1 MGMLLKKSI
10 ETITFDAEVVQTIY
24 YAPNQAALMRTLA
37 SLEEGLNNAV
47 KGTCHEI
54 RTDSEAIIQDF
65 VTKPKE
71 IIRVHL
77 KPGSNC
83 ITFLCSSDDL
93 PKKDLPKK
101 IQVDG
106 HEVVVTEEKEV
117 SFESLSALIQELID
131 RTKVKIVAA
140 QNRTKVI
147 EKSVNRLD
155 GLYSIL
161 QANK

>member
-10 ETITFDAEVVQTIY
+10 ETITFDADVVQTIY

-37 SLEEGLNNAV
+37 SLEEGLNSAV

-65 VTKPKE
+65 VTKPKDMV
-71 IIRVHL
+71 RVHL

-83 ITFLCSSDDL
+83 ITFLCSSDDV
-93 PKKDLPKK
+93 PTK

-140 QNRTKVI
+140 ENSREVI
-147 EKSVNRLD
+147 TKSVNRLD